1 MCDKL
6 KQSKVYQKVK
16 ALSHKTAIVV
26 GQIGQKYTPKI
37 KNILPDTKGEWLVLG
52 GLILGALFI
61 VSIGGHSHQ
70 AVGVVDVNRLREMA
84 EPYKEIEREKE
95 KYTVL
100 WRMKFQA
107 EQEILDE
114 EDKKLALAQ
123 KKKSM
128 KKKAFKRALDDL
140 QKKSL
145 ALQKKYQKEA
155 AKIMMA
161 TNSAQKQIDE
171 LAMAEIENVA
181 REKGYDIILMHQVL
195 YASETVDVTDDL
207 IEKLNEKAVKINFP
221 DPETLTPSDE

>member
-1 MCDKL
+1 M
-6 KQSKVYQKVK
+6 
-16 ALSHKTAIVV
+16 
-26 GQIGQKYTPKI
+26 
-37 KNILPDTKGEWLVLG
+37 
-52 GLILGALFI
+52 
-61 VSIGGHSHQ
+61 
-70 AVGVVDVNRLREMA
+70 
-84 EPYKEIEREKE
+84 
-95 KYTVL
+95 
-100 WRMKFQA
+100 
-107 EQEILDE
+107 
-114 EDKKLALAQ
+114 
-123 KKKSM
+123 
-128 KKKAFKRALDDL
+128 

-181 REKGYDIILMHQVL
+181 REKGYDIILTHQVL

>member
-1 MCDKL
+1 MCNKL
-6 KQSKVYQKVK
+6 KQLKAYQKIK
-16 ALSHKTAIVV
+16 TLFQKTANALK
-26 GQIGQKYTPKI
+26 QINLKDMSKAKRI
-37 KNILPDTKGEWLVLG
+37 FLDTKMRRLILA
-52 GLILGALFI
+52 GLILGILFT
-61 VSIGGHSHQ
+61 VPFGGRSHTM
-70 AVGVVDVNRLREMA
+70 VGVVDINRLRETA

-107 EQEILDE
+107 EQEVLDE
-114 EDKKLALAQ
+114 EDKKLAAAQ

-161 TNSAQKQIDE
+161 TNSAIKQIDE

-181 REKGYDIILMHQVL
+181 HEKGYDIILINQVL
-195 YASETVDVTDDL
+195 YASDTVDVTDDL

-221 DPETLTPSDE
+221 DPETLTPENE